1 MMIPDLLKMLKKL
14 KQFAFK
20 QLQEELCNVIFSMK
34 NMNKTTLVHFE
45 TPPPIEFYGI
55 LQHKLHYC
63 SPQYFIATKYYI
75 VES

>member
-1 MMIPDLLKMLKKL
+1 MMIPDLLKMLKK
-14 KQFAFK
+14 
-20 QLQEELCNVIFSMK
+20 QLQKELCNVIFSMK
-34 NMNKTTLVHFE
+34 NMNKTALVHFE
-45 TPPPIEFYGI
+45 TPPPVEFYCI